1 MENVADALKMA
12 SGVLVFVMAL
22 GIAISSFS
30 EAKQT
35 ADVLIQYNEENIQH
49 NMPKTQEIQIEL

>member
-12 SGVLVFVMAL
+12 AGVLVFVMAL

-30 EAKQT
+30 EAK
-35 ADVLIQYNEENIQH
+35 II
-49 NMPKTQEIQIEL
+49 MPFSI